1 MGHEGQGKE
10 TPYLLS
16 IKELKHGKT
25 INRNGEA
32 KELVER
38 ESGGN
43 RLNTSQRI

>member
-1 MGHEGQGKE
+1 MGHKGQGKE
-10 TPYLLS
+10 TPCLLS
-16 IKELKHGKT
+16 IKELKYAKT

-38 ESGGN
+38 ESVGN